1 MPKSISIQQGERFRR
16 LDGYSGVFLSTRTQA
31 NASSALRWPRPGN
44 RSSPI
49 TPQTFIGLLLS
60 LRLPHLKTT
69 LPKSQSIT
77 IGWYAENRFETS
89 KQSPASPKHPPLA
102 QIASEEQLTKKQKSD
117 TKCGIRYFS
126 LSGRISD
133 RLCKRRWQ

>member
-44 RSSPI
+44 RSPPI

-89 KQSPASPKHPPLA
+89 KQSPASRKHPHSHKLHLKSSC
-102 QIASEEQLTKKQKSD
+102 QRSKK
-117 TKCGIRYFS
+117 
-126 LSGRISD
+126 
-133 RLCKRRWQ
+133 